1 MNGYS
6 ASPYLPVLARSVAP
20 GPFQPSPAVYTF
32 PDGQTEAVERIHVD
46 IEQTLSALYRD
57 NHAKPIKAWANSLGL
72 KFRAQAYGEPVDL
85 GEATGY
91 LDLSECESLGC
102 SEAQFRTASAGVA
115 LAGKKL
121 LSSEM
126 LPAGFGNLYGLTPAQ
141 IAALANKEYS
151 YGANQMVFHGLPYPT
166 IPPSADGTIV
176 DNSSFW
182 PGFHAFAA
190 NIGEA
195 FGPRQPT
202 WTMERDVSGYYARTQ
217 RVLRTGTLKLDVA
230 VLNQTL
236 GGGTPTLDGTPL
248 LGAGMSFGYVTPG
261 SLRDQRVAGGRLAP
275 GGPAFQGLVV
285 GDEPVDV
292 STARRI
298 RRMVAD
304 GLTVVVVGDGPQ
316 RARGYAA
323 TAAAAQNQDAIVE
336 QIFDEIVASPNGH
349 RATGAA
355 DAAEV
360 LQTEGVRPDAN
371 VENGGVQAVHR
382 RTGDLDLYAL
392 VNRTGEDITT
402 TVSLLGRS
410 GNVPY
415 TLDPWS
421 GKVAAEGVFVRSG
434 ARTTVEVTVEAGSDG
449 AHRTRRTPV
458 HRQHRPIPTRGLHGR
473 GGCLVEQRR
482 SPRAGRRSRLVHL
495 EAQQRPKRP
504 HHGDGRARRQNA
516 RGLGPTT
523 GRVVAGRCW

>member
-1 MNGYS
+1 M
-6 ASPYLPVLARSVAP
+6 
-20 GPFQPSPAVYTF
+20 
-32 PDGQTEAVERIHVD
+32 
-46 IEQTLSALYRD
+46 
-57 NHAKPIKAWANSLGL
+57 
-72 KFRAQAYGEPVDL
+72 
-85 GEATGY
+85 
-91 LDLSECESLGC
+91 
-102 SEAQFRTASAGVA
+102 
-115 LAGKKL
+115 
-121 LSSEM
+121 
-126 LPAGFGNLYGLTPAQ
+126 
-141 IAALANKEYS
+141 
-151 YGANQMVFHGLPYPT
+151 
-166 IPPSADGTIV
+166 

-202 WTMERDVSGYYARTQ
+202 WTMERDISGYYARTQ
-217 RVLRTGTLKLDVA
+217 RVLRTGALKLDVA

-236 GGGTPTLDGTPL
+236 AGGTPTLDGTPL
-248 LGAGMSFGYVTPG
+248 LSAGMSYGYVTPG

-275 GGPAFQGLVV
+275 AGPAFQGLVV

-298 RRMVAD
+298 RRMAAD

-323 TAAAAQNQDAIVE
+323 TAAAAENQDAIVE

-360 LQTEGVRPDAN
+360 LQTEGVRPDAD
-371 VENGGVQAVHR
+371 VENGGVKAVHR

-402 TVSLLGRS
+402 TVSLLGRA

-415 TLDPWS
+415 ALDPWS

-434 ARTTVEVTVEAGSDG
+434 DRTTARGHHRGRLHRAG
-449 AHRTRRTPV
+449 RTRRTPV
-458 HRQHRPIPTRGLHGR
+458 HRQHGPVPDTWSPLTPRMP
-473 GGCLVEQRR
+473 GGATAG
-482 SPRAGRRSRLVHL
+482 SPCAPMTPGSFTSRLSNGRTH
-495 EAQQRPKRP
+495 P
-504 HHGDGRARRQNA
+504 HHGDRRARRQGA
-516 RGLGPTT
+516 GAAGTCDWTSGCRVAPVTRPTSPATRSTTSRTWRSGPGATIDGIKDAVGVGTYTTQVTASRRLAT
-523 GRVVAGRCW
+523 GRRGARPRGRGRRPTGSTSTGSGSPPPTSSGRSSTSAAG